1 MIIMPNSMSL
11 YEKQMKDCSRK
22 PPVHGNLLDLWIT
35 NFRNSFRTPVSHSQP
50 EIRFDTVEID
60 SFIHS
65 RSVEAT
71 DRFYPHLLKKQNSP
85 HSTLIK
91 ESFSF
96 FYFASPSFV
105 PGSYQLFR
113 HPVLGTPVITNT
125 PLPSEYQQGCSN
137 SISGI
142 WAQICLL
149 WAQERSLTSLV
160 WFQTLIGGRSSPLAW
175 SCSLWNGLCSKD
187 VPLRH
192 FLRLLQ
198 NESSPFTD
206 SPVHESKVDFFS
218 PATSL
223 EFPISPLAHWTVA
236 AFPSLIQED
245 SIFCRT
251 QRESKEAE
259 PRGLEQSQNQTI
271 PPGPPQTQSPS
282 VTCSASTSSS
292 MSRGSASPNPSRHFT
307 MHRL

>member
-11 YEKQMKDCSRK
+11 YKKQMKDCSRK

-65 RSVEAT
+65 RSVEAN
-71 DRFYPHLLKKQNSP
+71 DRFYPHLLKKQNSA

-96 FYFASPSFV
+96 FYFAGPSFV

-206 SPVHESKVDFFS
+206 SPVHESKVDFFPLL
-218 PATSL
+218 PAWS
-223 EFPISPLAHWTVA
+223 FRFH
-236 AFPSLIQED
+236 
-245 SIFCRT
+245 
-251 QRESKEAE
+251 
-259 PRGLEQSQNQTI
+259 
-271 PPGPPQTQSPS
+271 
-282 VTCSASTSSS
+282 
-292 MSRGSASPNPSRHFT
+292 H
-307 MHRL
+307 